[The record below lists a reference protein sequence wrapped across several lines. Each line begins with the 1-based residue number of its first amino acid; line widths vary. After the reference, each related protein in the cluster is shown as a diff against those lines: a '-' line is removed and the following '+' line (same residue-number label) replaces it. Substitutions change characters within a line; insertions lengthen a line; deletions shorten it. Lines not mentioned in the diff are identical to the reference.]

1 MKKYVSPL
9 ERTIG
14 YIVQDKT
21 ATHGSKTF
29 MFFGDEEYSYQQ
41 LHEGSNR
48 VANGL
53 VRIGIKKKDKVVT
66 VIPNVPEYLYIW
78 WGIVKAGAVNV
89 PLNPN
94 YRGAGLV
101 DVINR
106 CDAKLAIIHTGLF
119 LDRFKA
125 VQDELG
131 LIEQVV
137 VGHRLN
143 EVAPAPEGKNIK
155 FPSLCLEELMDAPAD
170 PPGVEMFSYDW
181 ASIDYTS
188 GTTGPPK
195 GAVLSH
201 EYMVYFAEHKA
212 MHMETGPDD
221 VIYNV
226 LPMFNLSGELE
237 TCFAAFIADAQFAL
251 AEGFDAKTFWD
262 DIRRYGCTEFVSMG
276 GVFSLVEKE
285 PPKPDDADN
294 PLEKMYI
301 IPCRPDFEKR
311 VKERFNVKHMIE
323 IFGQTESGISAYRHL
338 RNPVMGSAG
347 RAHCDYEIKI
357 FDEHDQE
364 VSPGTEGEIV
374 IRPLRSHIILEEYYK
389 MPDKTAEAL
398 RHCWWHTGDLGHMD
412 EDHNLFFHRRK
423 QECVRVRGNFCST
436 TDIEMVVNAHP
447 AVLECAVYGVPDEFG
462 EDEDVMCAIRL
473 KDSVSLDPGDLLR
486 HVERDLP
493 YFAVPRY
500 VRFVDEFEKTPT
512 MRIRKSDLQ
521 KQGVVADTWDRRAA
535 GFKLSRG

>member
-1 MKKYVSPL
+1 MKKYVSSL

-14 YIVQDKT
+14 HIVEDK
-21 ATHGSKTF
+21 AAIHGSKPF
-29 MFFGDEEYSYQQ
+29 MFFMGEEYSYQK
-41 LHEGSNR
+41 LYEESNR

-53 VRIGIKKKDKVVT
+53 YKIGIKKKDKVVT

-106 CDAKLAIIHTGLF
+106 CDAKLAIVHSGLF
-119 LDRFKA
+119 LDRFRS
-125 VQDELG
+125 VQDKLT
-131 LIEQVV
+131 LIEQLVV
-137 VGHRLN
+137 SHRLN
-143 EVAPAPEGKNIK
+143 ERPPAPEAINIK
-155 FPSLCLEELMDAPAD
+155 FPSLCLGELMEASAD
-170 PPGVEMFSYDW
+170 PPKVEIFNYDW

-201 EYMVYFAEHKA
+201 EYMIYFAEHKA

-221 VIYNV
+221 IIYNV

-237 TCFAAFIADAQFAL
+237 TCFSAFIADAKFVL
-251 AEGFDAKTFWD
+251 AEGFNAKTFWD
-262 DIRRYGCTEFVSMG
+262 DIRRYRCTEFVSMG

-285 PPKPDDADN
+285 PPNPDDADN

-311 VKERFNVKHMIE
+311 VKDRFDIKHMIE
-323 IFGQTESGISAYRHL
+323 IFGQTESGISAYRDL
-338 RNPVMGSAG
+338 KNPVLGSAG
-347 RAHCDYEIKI
+347 KAHCDYEIKI

-364 VSPGTEGEIV
+364 VPPGTEGEIV

-412 EDHNLFFHRRK
+412 QDENLFFHRRI
-423 QECVRVRGNFCST
+423 QECVRVRGNFFST
-436 TDIEMVVNAHP
+436 TDIETVIDSHP
-447 AVLECAVYGVPDEFG
+447 AVLECAVYGVPDESG
-462 EDEDVMCAIRL
+462 EDEDVICAVRL
-473 KDSVSLDPGDLLR
+473 KESATLSPADLLR
-486 HVERDLP
+486 HIERDVP

-500 VRFVDEFEKTPT
+500 VRFVKDFEKTPT
-512 MRIRKSDLQ
+512 MRIKKSDLQ
-521 KQGVVADTWDRRAA
+521 KQGIVPETWDRREA